1 MVAINT
7 TPASGV
13 ALALITSSFPLKLVD
28 KSLKLRI
35 RLLKGDLPCE
45 TGVAGDA
52 GGRKRSEAPVD
63 QKVCAKKQKKE
74 DDMAARAAASATIVV
89 DLSYD
94 ELMNEKESASLATQ
108 VKHSPTRLCS
118 YRRHQHQ
125 HPPPPATAPTPPSTC
140 YRSPAHTLST
150 NAAAR
155 LFESPSPPLL
165 TAKRWSVF
173 ETHQVT

>member
-1 MVAINT
+1 MIVIVVIEFEVMMVAINI

-28 KSLKLRI
+28 KNLKLRI

-63 QKVCAKKQKKE
+63 QEVCAKKQKKE
-74 DDMAARAAASATIVV
+74 DDIAARAAASATIVV

-125 HPPPPATAPTPPSTC
+125 HPPPPATGHQRIRFQQTLQRASSNRHRLPS
-140 YRSPAHTLST
+140 
-150 NAAAR
+150 
-155 LFESPSPPLL
+155 
-165 TAKRWSVF
+165 
-173 ETHQVT
+173 